1 MALLIRLIPLA
12 LLIALIVW
20 GVRQMTGT
28 KRSKCQTCR
37 HCRKAFDDGTLCTF
51 GNRETFK
58 NTVHVQN
65 CVDHEPRSRKV
76 RSA

>member
-1 MALLIRLIPLA
+1 MALLLRLLPLV

-20 GVRQMTGT
+20 GIRQMTG
-28 KRSKCQTCR
+28 SKQAKCSTCR
-37 HCRKAFDDGTLCTF
+37 HCRQAFDDGTLCTF

-65 CVDHEPRSRKV
+65 CVDHQPRLRRSR
-76 RSA
+76 SA